1 MKMNT
6 KRTKHRSG
14 VALLEVMAASA
25 ILVVAA
31 VGALSY
37 EYHASRNTQI
47 ARAHISA
54 THIAQLLLEDWMSM
68 GGSDSY
74 DPAALGLG
82 FSSALDIPSDFTQI
96 DGMGNPLNNGVY
108 AITIDEVP
116 MLAMLTRNNI
126 DTDDVAQIT
135 LRQLGIIVE
144 FGVASGQQAPDWV
157 ENVQPVILTT
167 YVRADAAG
175 G

>member
-1 MKMNT
+1 
-6 KRTKHRSG
+6 
-14 VALLEVMAASA
+14 MAASA
-25 ILVVAA
+25 VLVVAA

-47 ARAHISA
+47 ARAHIAA
-54 THIAQLLLEDWMSM
+54 TQMAQLLLEDWMSA
-68 GGSDSY
+68 GGADSY

-82 FSSALDIPSDFTQI
+82 FSPALDIPAGFTLF
-96 DGMGNPLNNGVY
+96 DGMGAPLNNGVY
-108 AITIDEVP
+108 AITINEVP

-126 DTDDVAQIT
+126 DTDEVAQIT
-135 LRQLGIIVE
+135 LRQLGVIVE
-144 FGVASGQQAPDWV
+144 FDVVSGQDAPDWV
-157 ENVQPVILTT
+157 ENVRPVILTT